1 MNKVS
6 EKAIWS
12 GLIPSEDI
20 RITPNIKEQSLC
32 PKHLCYNCNTIIP
45 DDSDYCP
52 ACGIK
57 LYVSCPKC
65 QLLYSSQYTFCKN
78 CGTNRVEY
86 LEEQERLEEERREA
100 ERQAERQLALERKKQ
115 AQERKAKADSF
126 RAENEKIM
134 ETDEYKTVYNF
145 LVKTRRNYM
154 IALITLGIISF
165 ATMVFLNVT
174 YVNNI
179 LWVLVWIATYLA
191 LYFIIV
197 ANSDYIFRLIM
208 IMFSKKCQYP
218 EMCMHIAKK
227 YNPTRWYC
235 DNPLEYFKHLSIK
248 AYRNTMKL

>member
-86 LEEQERLEEERREA
+86 LKEQERLEEERREA
-100 ERQAERQLALERKKQ
+100 ERQLALERKKK
-115 AQERKAKADSF
+115 AQEKKAEADSV

-145 LVKTRRNYM
+145 LVKIY
-154 IALITLGIISF
+154 
-165 ATMVFLNVT
+165 
-174 YVNNI
+174 
-179 LWVLVWIATYLA
+179 
-191 LYFIIV
+191 
-197 ANSDYIFRLIM
+197 
-208 IMFSKKCQYP
+208 
-218 EMCMHIAKK
+218 
-227 YNPTRWYC
+227 
-235 DNPLEYFKHLSIK
+235 
-248 AYRNTMKL
+248 